1 MGNEIVAARSSI
13 AAGLPEDS
21 FVPFAETAQERE
33 LLDLYRR
40 LSRGDKAAILAAM
53 APLAATASLASSTAT
68 H

>member
-13 AAGLPEDS
+13 AADLPGDS

-40 LSRGDKAAILAAM
+40 LSPGDRAAILAAV
-53 APLAATASLASSTAT
+53 APLAATVLLNTSNVT